1 MIRIK
6 YTYFFCN
13 FATYLMITSLMI
25 HNLLF
30 DLGGVIMDI
39 RRENCVKAFSRLGM
53 ADADTWLGEYRQSGP
68 FADIEDGSATV
79 EMFHDSIRDIIGSDV
94 SDESIDEAFGKFLI
108 GIPRYRLEQLD
119 ALHHRFG
126 IYMLSNT
133 NPIMWHDGIA
143 HNFAQEGH
151 DVNYYF
157 DGIVRSYEARAMK
170 PDLKIFQEV
179 IDRFGIR
186 PEETLFLDDS
196 QTNLDAAASMGFA
209 TLLVPPGKEFYPLI
223 AERLKLSD
231 N

>member
-1 MIRIK
+1 MIR
-6 YTYFFCN
+6 
-13 FATYLMITSLMI
+13 
-25 HNLLF
+25 NLLF

-39 RRENCVKAFSRLGM
+39 RRENCVEAFRRLGM

-79 EMFHDSIRDIIGSDV
+79 EMFHDSIRRIIGSDV
-94 SDESIDEAFGKFLI
+94 SDNSIDEAFGKFLI
-108 GIPRYRLEQLD
+108 GIPRYRLEEL
-119 ALHHRFG
+119 AVLHRRFG
-126 IYMLSNT
+126 MYMLSNT

-143 HNFAQEGH
+143 RNFAQEGH

-186 PEETLFLDDS
+186 PQETLFLDDS
-196 QTNLDAAASMGFA
+196 LTNLEAAASMGFD
-209 TLLVPPGKEFYPLI
+209 TLHVPAGAEFYQLI
-223 AERLKLSD
+223 SERLNLTG
-231 N
+231 NL